1 MKEILFHGS
10 EFVIETPVYG
20 KGAKTN
26 DYGRGFYC
34 TQNIELAKEWA
45 CAKNKDGYVNQY
57 EIDISGLSILNLN
70 DSQYSVLNWLAV
82 LADNRTYWQNSSIA
96 EEAKRYLKENFLVD
110 IKEYDVIRGYR
121 ADDSYFS
128 FAQDFVMGA
137 ISLQKLS
144 EAMRLGKLGEQVVL
158 KSQRA
163 FGRIEY
169 KGSESVSATEYYLKK
184 AVRDREA
191 RREYRRSKKTQ
202 ADIQEIFILD
212 IMREGMRNGDPRLR

>member
-96 EEAKRYLKENFLVD
+96 EEAKRYLKENFWLT
-110 IKEYDVIRGYR
+110 
-121 ADDSYFS
+121 S
-128 FAQDFVMGA
+128 
-137 ISLQKLS
+137 
-144 EAMRLGKLGEQVVL
+144 
-158 KSQRA
+158 
-163 FGRIEY
+163 
-169 KGSESVSATEYYLKK
+169 
-184 AVRDREA
+184 
-191 RREYRRSKKTQ
+191 
-202 ADIQEIFILD
+202 
-212 IMREGMRNGDPRLR
+212 RNTM

>member
-128 FAQDFVMGA
+128 FAR
-137 ISLQKLS
+137 S
-144 EAMRLGKLGEQVVL
+144 EERRVGKECRL
-158 KSQRA
+158 
-163 FGRIEY
+163 
-169 KGSESVSATEYYLKK
+169 
-184 AVRDREA
+184 
-191 RREYRRSKKTQ
+191 
-202 ADIQEIFILD
+202 
-212 IMREGMRNGDPRLR
+212 